1 MTEQLELIFPMA
13 RKSDPSASHVAGF
26 NVSFRAGS
34 QKAMMLN
41 AYFHAQERGLTDE
54 EAGAFTG
61 LDAKKGCCY
70 WKRASEL
77 RQANL
82 IQPNGETRRS
92 LAGEE
97 QRVCVITAEGLQ
109 VIEQLREAML

>member
-13 RKSDPSASHVAGF
+13 RKSDPSTSHVAGF
-26 NVSFRAGS
+26 SVSFRAGS

-41 AYFHAQERGLTDE
+41 AYFHAKERGLTDE

-61 LDAKKGCCY
+61 LDMKRGCCY

-77 RQANL
+77 RQALL
-82 IQPNGETRRS
+82 IKPNGETRRS
-92 LAGEE
+92 QAGEE
-97 QRVCVITAEGLQ
+97 QRVCVITEEGLK